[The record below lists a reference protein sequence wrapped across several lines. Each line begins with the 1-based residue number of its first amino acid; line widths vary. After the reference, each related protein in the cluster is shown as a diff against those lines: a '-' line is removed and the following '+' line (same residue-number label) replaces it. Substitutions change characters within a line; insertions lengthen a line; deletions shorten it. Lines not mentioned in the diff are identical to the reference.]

1 MKTQAKAKSA
11 VASAL
16 VDEMR
21 ADAKPSEDKLDQARI
36 VLAQLRDLELEQV
49 ELEER
54 LKTIAETVKLTKE
67 KTIVDM
73 FDEAG
78 INRLGLPADGNLPP
92 YEIEIA
98 DFYKANIPAETKD
111 EAFDYLRKV
120 GSEDLIK
127 STFTIEFGLREAKQ
141 TERFQRSLDKAGIDY
156 SLKQGVPWNTLT
168 AWFKTEH
175 KKKPLTVKAMALLG
189 AVTGRVAKVVK
200 QKEGK

>member
-36 VLAQLRDLELEQV
+36 VLTQLRDLELEQV

-67 KTIVDM
+67 KTIVDI

-92 YEIEIA
+92 YEIEIG
-98 DFYKANIPAETKD
+98 DFYKANIPAETKE

-141 TERFQRSLDKAGIDY
+141 TERFQRSLDKAGIEY

-175 KKKPLTVKAMALLG
+175 RKKPLTVKAMALLG